1 MRLKLERLRHM
12 INTIK
17 MILRCG
23 SAEPWN
29 FSSIFN
35 SQSLK
40 KYRAMPTAVKA
51 TISRVLLRDE
61 LS

>member
-12 INTIK
+12 MSTKN

-29 FSSIFN
+29 FSSMFN
-35 SQSLK
+35 NQSLK
-40 KYRAMPTAVKA
+40 KYRAMPTTVKA
-51 TISRVLLRDE
+51 TISKVLLRDD